1 MANVQINAGPR
12 LDRLP
17 LGKFHYRILALIS
30 CGGILDTF
38 DIYLA
43 GGVLAAMQ
51 HEGFATLSQSAA
63 FLSLTFFGML
73 IGAATAGLLGD
84 RFGRRFSYQ
93 FNLILFGVASLLAAF
108 APNMMLVMMC
118 RLVMGI
124 GLGAELIVASGTLG
138 EFIPPRFRGRWASVM
153 GLVTSAGL
161 LLATAVGYFVIPAFG
176 WRYMFAIAGVGA
188 VLILIMRKQLP
199 ESPRWLESVGRAEEA
214 EDTLKK
220 IEADLERQHGPLE
233 PATSVSALPLPKAP
247 LRDLFS
253 PQLRGRLFAAASTA
267 IAVNVAV
274 YGFVLWL
281 PVYLSQQGQTVT
293 QSLGLATLMSFGSV
307 VGSAVGIVIAD
318 RVSRRWSIVAT
329 AGLIALFGVMH
340 VSAHGEAMVALT
352 GFALVCSIYLL
363 SNQGMYSYIPELFP
377 TAFRL
382 RGVGAAGVCARAV
395 SIAMPYL
402 SVSLFDRFGMMGV
415 ISMINI
421 ALLLMALAIIFCG
434 IETRRVP
441 LDDIAPRAPLEP
453 ETGHQSCDLQT
464 LRLPNIPYKKYERS

>member
-1 MANVQINAGPR
+1 MAEIQINAGPR

-51 HEGFATLSQSAA
+51 HEGFATLSQSAV

-73 IGAATAGLLGD
+73 IGAATAGHLGD

-93 FNLILFGVASLLAAF
+93 FNLILFGAASLLAAV
-108 APNMMLVMMC
+108 APNMLLVMAC
-118 RLVMGI
+118 RFVMGI

-138 EFIPPRFRGRWASVM
+138 EFIPPTYRGRWASVM

-161 LLATAVGYFVIPAFG
+161 LLATAVGYFVIPTFG
-176 WRYMFAIAGVGA
+176 WRYMFAIAGAGA

-199 ESPRWLESVGRAEEA
+199 ESPRWLESVGRCQDAEKTLCLIEA
-214 EDTLKK
+214 E
-220 IEADLERQHGPLE
+220 IERQHGALPE
-233 PATSVSALPLPKAP
+233 ATTHSAPPLPKAP
-247 LRDLFS
+247 LSELFS
-253 PQLRGRLFAAASTA
+253 PLLRGRLIAAATTA

-281 PVYLSQQGQTVT
+281 PVYLSQQGQSVT

-307 VGSAVGIVIAD
+307 VGSAVGVAIAD

-329 AGLIALFGVMH
+329 AGLIVLFGVMH

-352 GFALVCSIYLL
+352 GFTLVCSIYLL

-382 RGVGAAGVCARAV
+382 RGVGAAGVCARTT

-402 SVSLFDRFGMMGV
+402 SVFLFDRFGMIGV
-415 ISMINI
+415 ISMINL
-421 ALLLMALAIIFCG
+421 ALLIMALAIIFLG
-434 IETRRVP
+434 VETRRVP
-441 LDDIAPRAPLEP
+441 LDEIAPHPQPEHEAP
-453 ETGHQSCDLQT
+453 SDT
-464 LRLPNIPYKKYERS
+464 LRRCSH

>member
-1 MANVQINAGPR
+1 MNHRQIGAGPR

-17 LGKFHYRILALIS
+17 IGKFHYRILALIS

-73 IGAATAGLLGD
+73 IGAASAGYLGD

-93 FNLILFGVASLLAAF
+93 FNLILFGVASLVAAV
-108 APNMMLVMMC
+108 APTMHLVMAC
-118 RLVMGI
+118 RFVMGI

-138 EFIPPRFRGRWASVM
+138 EFIPPSHRGRWASVM
-153 GLVTSAGL
+153 GMVTSAGL
-161 LLATAVGYFVIPAFG
+161 LLATGVGYFVIPAFG
-176 WRYMFAIAGVGA
+176 WRYMFAIAGLGA
-188 VLILIMRKQLP
+188 MVILLMRKTLP
-199 ESPRWLESVGRAEEA
+199 ESPRWLEAVGRSTEAEE
-214 EDTLKK
+214 TLSR
-220 IEADLERQHGPLE
+220 IEAEIARQHGSLPAPTSLAAPPAPKVPLSE
-233 PATSVSALPLPKAP
+233 
-247 LRDLFS
+247 LFS
-253 PQLRGRLFAAASTA
+253 SALRGRLFAAATTA

-281 PVYLSQQGQTVT
+281 PVYLAQQGQTVT

-307 VGSAVGIVIAD
+307 VGSAVGVAIAD

-329 AGLIALFGVMH
+329 AGLIAAFGVVH
-340 VSAHGEAMVALT
+340 VTAQGNMMIALT

-377 TAFRL
+377 TALRL
-382 RGVGAAGVCARAV
+382 RGVGAAGVCARTT

-402 SVSLFDRFGMMGV
+402 SVFLFDRFGMIGV
-415 ISMINI
+415 ISMINL
-421 ALLLMALAIIFCG
+421 ALLVMALAIIFFG
-434 IETRRVP
+434 IETRKIP
-441 LDDIAPRAPLEP
+441 LDEIAGGAAPEGDRAKQPANP
-453 ETGHQSCDLQT
+453 EHC
-464 LRLPNIPYKKYERS
+464 PP